1 MFLGLR
7 YLALPCPFLYQED
20 GFLFLDALVT
30 LLVHPVVFPFDVGEF
45 LRHVPA
51 CEVKQEG
58 RHGVVPARSLE
69 VGYKEVP
76 ADDGLHPHGEVSDN
90 PHLVLVRDIR
100 LVFRNPHGCE
110 VFLPERGQKEEVQ
123 HGIFVRTELAA
134 RDVGFENLSLG
145 VLHRAFECDFLVALV
160 LLLQFLHG

>member
-1 MFLGLR
+1 M
-7 YLALPCPFLYQED
+7 P
-20 GFLFLDALVT
+20 
-30 LLVHPVVFPFDVGEF
+30 LLVHPVVLPFDVGEF

-58 RHGVVPARSLE
+58 RHGVVAVCSLE
-69 VGYKEVP
+69 IGYKEVP
-76 ADDGLHPHGEVSDN
+76 ADDGLHPHGEVADN
-90 PHLVLVRDIR
+90 PHLVFVRDIL

-110 VFLPERGQKEEVQ
+110 VFLTERGQKEEVE
-123 HGIFVRTELAA
+123 HRVFVRTELAA
-134 RDVGFENLSLG
+134 RDVGFEDLFLG